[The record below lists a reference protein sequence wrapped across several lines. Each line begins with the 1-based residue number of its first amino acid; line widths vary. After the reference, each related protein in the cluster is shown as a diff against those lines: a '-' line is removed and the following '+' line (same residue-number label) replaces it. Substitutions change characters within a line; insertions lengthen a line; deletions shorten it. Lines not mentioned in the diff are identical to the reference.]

1 MMISCWKLTV
11 FFSCSCWVLT
21 IVTGF
26 TPLGSSSTTSNQVKV
41 NAAPHS
47 HDFWKKER
55 SPEEVKSHVT
65 ACLADAADR
74 QLRASPETTTTTTTT
89 TEPTTERVEVLSAE
103 PPLVLIHNFLPE
115 HMCNDIVQ
123 TAVDTDNWKESTVGS
138 TQKKKE
144 TRTSSTVWLRDP
156 ECQHPLRLIAEK
168 VSRIAGLPPTC
179 QENLQVVKYQ
189 TGQEFNLHT
198 DHDEAF
204 NDLDCRGRLATCLVY
219 LAAPDSGGETWFPG
233 VQEGDENENLTE
245 TDITIEPMRGSAIF
259 FFNTVEKPGSTEY
272 SPDMFLHADER
283 LRHAGLPVGD
293 GEKWICNKWVHP
305 IDFGAGVR
313 GLAPVMQV

>member
-1 MMISCWKLTV
+1 MMISCWKLAV
-11 FFSCSCWVLT
+11 FFSCSCWA

-26 TPLGSSSTTSNQVKV
+26 TPNASPSTTSNQVEV
-41 NAAPHS
+41 DAALHT

-55 SPEEVKSHVT
+55 SPEEVKSHVK

-74 QLRASPETTTTTTTT
+74 QIEA
-89 TEPTTERVEVLSAE
+89 TEPTTTSDVVTERVEVLSAE

-115 HMCNDIVQ
+115 SMCHDIVQ
-123 TAVDTDNWKESTVGS
+123 TAVDTKNMKESTVGS
-138 TQKKKE
+138 EQKQKE

-156 ECQHPLRLIAEK
+156 ECQNPLRLIAEK
-168 VSRIAGLPPTC
+168 VSRIAGLPPTNM
-179 QENLQVVKYQ
+179 ENLQVVKYNP
-189 TGQEFNLHT
+189 GQEFNLHT

-233 VQEGDENENLTE
+233 VQEGNEKEN
-245 TDITIEPMRGSAIF
+245 DIEIKPKLGSAIF
-259 FFNTVEKPGSTEY
+259 FWNTVEKPGSTEY
-272 SPDMFLHADER
+272 SPEMFLHADER

-293 GEKWICNKWVHP
+293 GEKWVCNRWVHP
-305 IDFGAGVR
+305 IAFGAGVR
-313 GLAPVMQV
+313 GLATV